1 MGEML
6 RKVMEGVGERLHHQ
20 ITTFIPPVLVA
31 MIILAIA
38 FIAASAL
45 RWLIYKIFKGLT
57 IDKFLRTS
65 GVAYVLD
72 PSGRLRA
79 TRVVAESV
87 YWIILVSGALT
98 GLSVFDT
105 TLTSQIVESF
115 VFRLPKLVVAGLI
128 LVGGAWLAQ
137 YLGRS
142 ALVWAVSEE
151 LPGPRRIAALVRVV
165 LMFVTV
171 VVVADYL
178 DFARSVFLAA
188 FIITLGGLFATL
200 SLAVGIGVSGSV
212 RRAIEER
219 KARAQS
225 ETAPSIWHHL

>member
-6 RKVMEGVGERLHHQ
+6 TNVMQGVAERLHHQ
-20 ITTFIPPVLVA
+20 ITTFVPPILVA
-31 MIILAIA
+31 LIILAIA

-45 RWLIYKIFKGLT
+45 RWLIYRIFKGLT

-87 YWIILVSGALT
+87 YWVILVGGALT

-105 TLTSQIVESF
+105 NLTSQIVESF

-128 LVGGAWLAQ
+128 MVGGVWLAE
-137 YLGRS
+137 YLGR
-142 ALVWAVSEE
+142 ATVVWAVNED
-151 LPGPRRIAALVRVV
+151 LPGPRRIATLVRVV
-165 LMFVTV
+165 LVFVTV
-171 VVVADYL
+171 VVIADYL

-188 FIITLGGLFATL
+188 FIIIVGGLFLTL
-200 SLAVGIGVSGSV
+200 SLAVGIGVSGNV
-212 RRAIEER
+212 RRALEDR
-219 KARAQS
+219 KARSQ
-225 ETAPSIWHHL
+225 EEAPSGWGNRS

>member
-1 MGEML
+1 MGEMV
-6 RKVMEGVGERLHHQ
+6 RRVMEGVAERLLHQ
-20 ITTFIPPVLVA
+20 ITTFVPPVLVA
-31 MIILAIA
+31 MIILLIA
-38 FIAASAL
+38 FLTASAL
-45 RWLIYKIFKGLT
+45 RWLIYRIFKGLT
-57 IDKFLRTS
+57 IDKFLRQS

-87 YWIILVSGALT
+87 YWVILIGGALT

-115 VFRLPKLVVAGLI
+115 VFRLPKLVVAALI

-137 YLGRS
+137 YLGRNV
-142 ALVWAVSEE
+142 LVWAVNED

-165 LMFVTV
+165 LMFVAV
-171 VVVADYL
+171 VVTADYL

-188 FIITLGGLFATL
+188 FVIIVGGLFLAL

-212 RRAIEER
+212 HRAIEDR
-219 KARAQS
+219 KTKAAAES
-225 ETAPSIWHHL
+225 APSIWNHL